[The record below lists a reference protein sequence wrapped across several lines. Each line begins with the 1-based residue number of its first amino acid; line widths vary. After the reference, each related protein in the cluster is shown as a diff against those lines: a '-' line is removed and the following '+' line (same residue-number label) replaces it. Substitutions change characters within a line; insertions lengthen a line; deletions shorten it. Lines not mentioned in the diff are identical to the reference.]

1 MKKLIRNLLKKGK
14 VMVFNLT
21 FWGAIIIAGAIIVGV
36 GSKYVFKKDD
46 HPIEELAERILKEQ
60 TGIDIDFTPL
70 TKELKRIYEKNE
82 KEKNENIS

>member
-1 MKKLIRNLLKKGK
+1 
-14 VMVFNLT
+14 MVFNLT
-21 FWGAIIIAGAIIVGV
+21 FWGGIIIAATIIVGV

-70 TKELKRIYEKNE
+70 TKELKRIKILEQIGEKNI
-82 KEKNENIS
+82 N